1 VGENV
6 KPRLLAI
13 SGPIRDISFELSE
26 GEFSVG
32 RVPENKFCI
41 NDRSVSRQH
50 CVFFCRDG
58 EVEVRDLD
66 SRNGT
71 QVNGE
76 SVKSQV
82 LKHNDQIGIGDSLFL
97 FLLEEP
103 GTEVAEREVE
113 FDDSHPTHATA
124 SLNPKDVV
132 YLQPDTILRELPAA
146 SRIARDLN
154 ALFRISQVIHAIRD
168 LDELQAQLLELIFE
182 VAPAERGAILLDGR
196 GIDHVGSVYGR
207 NRRPEDKRPVKV
219 SRTIA
224 RQVLE
229 QGIAIL
235 GGDIPGSSGLNQV
248 ESLIQSKVR
257 SLLCVPMTVFERVI
271 GCIYLDSTDPVHRF
285 DEDNLQLVTA
295 IAGISAVALENARR
309 ARWLEE
315 ENERLNT
322 EVNLEHDMVGGG
334 GKMQAVYRDLSKI
347 ARSDSTVLVGG
358 ESGTGKELAARAI
371 HNNSDRAGKPFVAI
385 NCAAIPAD
393 LLESDLFGHEKG
405 AFTGAAMQKKG
416 RFEVADGGTIFLDEI
431 GEIPL
436 ALQAKLLRVLD
447 GHPFERVGGT
457 RPISVDI
464 RVIAA
469 TNRNLAEC
477 VKNGTFRQ
485 DLYQRLN
492 VIRLVLPPLRER
504 RDDIPMLARYFV
516 EKYSPKVKVKAKPIS
531 PEAMACILNYDWP
544 GNVRELENAIERALV
559 MGSSDTIMPEDLP
572 ETLLEVEFTPEGE
585 SARYHSG
592 VKEFKKQMIRNALEE
607 ANGSYVEAA
616 RFLGIHPNNLHR
628 LIRNL
633 GLREN
638 GKGGK
643 GKGPA
648 YTM

>member
-13 SGPIRDISFELSE
+13 SGPNRDVSFELSD
-26 GEFSVG
+26 GEFTVG

-41 NDRSVSRQH
+41 NDQSVSRHH
-50 CVFFCRDG
+50 CVFTCRDG
-58 EVEVRDLD
+58 EVEVRDVGSL
-66 SRNGT
+66 NGT

-82 LKHNDQIGIGDSLFL
+82 LKDNDQIGIGDSLFL

-103 GTEVAEREVE
+103 GTEVSEREVE

-124 SLNPKDVV
+124 SLNPKDVL
-132 YLQPDTILRELPAA
+132 YLHPEKILKQAPAD
-146 SRIARDLN
+146 SRITRDLN
-154 ALFRISQVIHAIRD
+154 ALFRISNIIHAIRD
-168 LDELQAQLLELIFE
+168 LDELQAQILELIFE
-182 VAPAERGAILLDGR
+182 VAPADRGAILLDGR
-196 GIDHVGSVYGR
+196 GIDHVGAVYGR

-235 GGDIPGSSGLNQV
+235 GGDIPTSSGLNQID
-248 ESLIQSKVR
+248 SLIQSQVR

-271 GCIYLDSTDPVHRF
+271 GCIYLDSTDPTHRL
-285 DEDNLQLVTA
+285 EESNLQLVTA

-309 ARWLEE
+309 VRWLEE

-371 HNNSDRAGKPFVAI
+371 HKNSDRAGKPFVAI

-405 AFTGAAMQKKG
+405 AFTGAVGQKKG
-416 RFEVADGGTIFLDEI
+416 RFEVADSGTIFLDEI

-572 ETLLEVEFTPEGE
+572 ETLLEVESTTEGE
-585 SARYHSG
+585 SARYHAG

-643 GKGPA
+643 GKGRE